1 VWDTLKILEGGG
13 VGGGVNHGSE
23 QDVTAVRSLLVD
35 CGCFEVSSYATCAE
49 IVPAM

>member
-1 VWDTLKILEGGG
+1 VGYLENLGGWRC
-13 VGGGVNHGSE
+13 GGGVNHGSE